1 MFQHLAGRW
10 LQDESKTAGFG
21 VVVVVDV
28 VVVVVYFL
36 PKYGINS
43 LLGLPWVMN
52 KQDLHIGQFTAPAFQ
67 LT

>member
-21 VVVVVDV
+21 VVVVVGV
-28 VVVVVYFL
+28 VDVVYFL

-43 LLGLPWVMN
+43 LLGLPSVMN
-52 KQDLHIGQFTAPAFQ
+52 KQDLHVYRKI
-67 LT
+67 